1 MIALETPELPA
12 SLELPSWLA
21 ASLAELL
28 RQRER
33 LPHALLIEGPAGI
46 GKGLLAS
53 AFAAALLC
61 ESANH
66 QRGACQ
72 RCPACGWYR
81 SGNHPDFR
89 RLSPKTDEE
98 GRPEGRS
105 ERSRR
110 EIKIDQVRGLAEF
123 VALGAH
129 RAGRKIVIVEPASAL
144 NVTAAN
150 ALLKT
155 LEEPDRATLFLLVA
169 ARGAPVPATIR
180 SRCVAFPVATPT
192 RDQSLGWLSERLPA
206 EERAGAQRWLDL
218 ADGAPLTALGFTE
231 PGAATAHRLL
241 LETVR
246 AIPESSALKLAE
258 GFGPIP
264 AAVWLPQLQGW
275 VADLGRVCAG
285 GQALRHTTL
294 ADRLGWL
301 AGRTD
306 LGAVCALAAW
316 LDRQVPVLEH
326 PLNARLFAEDA
337 WSRYEALFALRG

>member
-192 RDQSLGWLSERLPA
+192 RDQSLGWLCERLPA

-231 PGAATAHRLL
+231 PGDDH
-241 LETVR
+241 
-246 AIPESSALKLAE
+246 
-258 GFGPIP
+258 F
-264 AAVWLPQLQGW
+264 
-275 VADLGRVCAG
+275 DNG
-285 GQALRHTTL
+285 GTR
-294 ADRLGWL
+294 
-301 AGRTD
+301 
-306 LGAVCALAAW
+306 
-316 LDRQVPVLEH
+316 
-326 PLNARLFAEDA
+326 
-337 WSRYEALFALRG
+337 S